1 MSCSNCYNGCAETVS
16 DQCVRYTGID
26 VPVLGIKTGDSL
38 SYVEQALIEFLTSTL
53 NGTGIKLDINP
64 QIICE
69 IVNKNLVSCEDLTL
83 PNVISALIKAVCEL
97 DERLTALEEDFAALE
112 GPYTVGCL
120 TGVTGAS
127 GTHAILQATITKL
140 CALEVELDAFILDVE
155 TNYVKKSELCALV
168 AACTPTPGVTQYKD
182 RMIPYTVVEY
192 YGSLANFDVTGA
204 GLVANG
210 FEDIYLCNGNNGTP
224 DKRGRFAVGAIQGV
238 PGGALSPVV
247 DPFVSPAN
255 PNYALNTLAGE
266 NAVTLAATQI
276 PAHTHVT
283 TVTITDPG
291 HTHFTANSTSPP
303 SETGVNL
310 DATHAIALQ
319 HSTGGNLG
327 YLLVN
332 TTGTGANI
340 GLTDSKTTGLKGTGV
355 DQNVSVTNAS
365 TGGGQS
371 HNNIPPVRACYYI
384 MYIP

>member
-1 MSCSNCYNGCAETVS
+1 MN
-16 DQCVRYTGID
+16 
-26 VPVLGIKTGDSL
+26 VPLLGIQTGDSL
-38 SYVEQALIEFLTSTL
+38 SYVEQTLIGFLTSTL
-53 NGTGIKLDINP
+53 DATGIKPVIDP
-64 QIICE
+64 DIICE
-69 IVNKNLVSCEDLTL
+69 LVQQYLPDCQDLTAL
-83 PNVISALIKAVCEL
+83 DLFIALIKAACDLQEQVDAIVADL
-97 DERLTALEEDFAALE
+97 AALE
-112 GPYTVGCL
+112 GPYDVDCL
-120 TGVTGAS
+120 SGVNTNS
-127 GTHAILQATITKL
+127 GTHAILQAVITKL
-140 CALEVELDAFILDVE
+140 CLLEADFDAFVVDVE

-168 AACTPTPGVTQYKD
+168 AACTPAPGVVQYKD
-182 RMIPYTVVEY
+182 RMVPYTVVEY
-192 YGSLANFDVTGA
+192 YGTLANFDVTGA
-204 GLVANG
+204 GLSANG

-276 PAHTHVT
+276 PAHTHST
-283 TVTITDPG
+283 TTTITDPG
-291 HTHFTANSTSPP
+291 HTHFTANTSSPA
-303 SETGVNL
+303 ENTGVNL

-327 YLLVN
+327 YILKN
-332 TTGTGANI
+332 TTGTGADI
-340 GLTDSKTTGLKGTGV
+340 GLTNSKTTGITATV
-355 DQNVSVTNAS
+355 VNAS